1 MSQFFKNLYKEK
13 QTFILFLLISLLF
26 IPLLKSFIFIADDYW
41 LIYAAIHNPLPLT
54 SDWVGSDVNMF
65 RPIIVFSMYLNH
77 IVDGYNPFFYY
88 LTNLLIHLVNTM
100 ILYRM
105 LRRIGKTG
113 NFKVTPPQVFGISL
127 LFLIFPQNLINVFWI
142 SGRTDLICALFV
154 FIAAYAFLIYYD
166 TLSKGFLFI
175 SVVSQFLAFA
185 SKETAFIIVFYFA
198 VILLMRKEYHIRLMD
213 ARKLLAIIFAP
224 ALIYTVYRFIIFRQQ
239 AMGSILN
246 NNFSVTALSKYY
258 AYGIWTMFLPVDIL
272 DIYYFYIIQPQIAYA
287 ILVVVALLVLASVF
301 ILWVNR
307 KSPFAQAAFILIAV
321 VIVALNIY
329 IRSFPEMRLA
339 YVFLPFVL
347 ATIVFIISLARRSAI
362 LQKSIIILFCGLLCV
377 GNYLLIQRTMTI
389 NQYNR
394 KLIEALPNRI
404 DSTKIYY
411 VITPLGRLGQ
421 SASAPQLGLMSY
433 YKEHQNLEKRPLNF
447 IAAGL
452 YEGFSLSKPENN
464 VRIKFLSPSHF
475 YLEVKNSTDGI
486 VPIASKKFD
495 ERREYQ
501 YQGMLMKMITGRKFR
516 PGVAENCEVVFDAN
530 TKNEFIVVQ

>member
-1 MSQFFKNLYKEK
+1 MSQFFKNVYKEK
-13 QTFILFLLISLLF
+13 QTFVLFLLISLLF

-77 IVDGYNPFFYY
+77 LIGGYDPFFYY
-88 LTNLLIHLVNTM
+88 LTNLIIHLTNTM

-127 LFLIFPQNLINVFWI
+127 LFFVFPQNLINVFWI
-142 SGRTDLICALFV
+142 SGRTDLICAFFV
-154 FIAAYAFLIYYD
+154 FISAYAFLIYYD

-175 SVVSQFLAFA
+175 SIVSQFLAFA

-224 ALIYTVYRFIIFRQQ
+224 ALIYTAYRFIIFRQQ

-246 NNFSVTALSKYY
+246 NNFSFSALSKYY
-258 AYGIWTMFLPVDIL
+258 AYGIWTMFIPVDIL
-272 DIYYFYIIQPQIAYA
+272 DVYYFYIVQPLAAYV
-287 ILVVVALLVLASVF
+287 ILCAVLLLILAF
-301 ILWVNR
+301 IYLLWVNR
-307 KSPFAQAAFILIAV
+307 KSPHAQAALVLALV
-321 VIVALNIY
+321 VIAALNIY

-339 YVFLPFVL
+339 YVFLPFAL
-347 ATIVFIISLARRSAI
+347 TTIVLIIALARPHAI
-362 LQKSIIILFCGLLCV
+362 LQKAIIAIFCLLLAS
-377 GNYLLIQRTMTI
+377 GNYLLIARTITI

-394 KLIEALPNRI
+394 KLIAALPNRI

-411 VITPLGRLGQ
+411 VIAPLGRLGQ

-433 YKEHQNLEKRPLNF
+433 YKEHQNLESKPENF
-447 IAAGL
+447 VAAGL
-452 YEGFSLSKPENN
+452 YEGFSLSNPENSIG
-464 VRIKFLSPSHF
+464 IKFLSPSHF
-475 YLEVKNSTDGI
+475 LLEVKNATDCI

-495 ERREYQ
+495 DRKEYQ
-501 YQGMLMKMITGRKFR
+501 FRGMQMRMINSRKFR
-516 PGVAENCEVVFDAN
+516 PGVAKNCEVTFSPN
-530 TKNEFIVVQ
+530 PKNEFIVVQ